1 MDGID
6 ISKKNIP
13 QFTPLNISF
22 NKELYI
28 KDSTRRNSGS
38 KDLYIGGIR
47 WPSVLNYVWGN
58 LLCYDTQK
66 SIIRNWKSGFP
77 IYKQNFSYDSKNK
90 KYYLESK
97 STGKEIVV
105 GNKTIRPGEI
115 SSMKFQISN
124 IEETIAGLKILD
136 KLMTGW
142 GDISKTSTDLY
153 NMKTNL
159 ETFLKISPDVEKFK
173 KLQQQRL
180 DAIDKILKKKAIVNQ
195 SSNDPQVRTPA
206 YKYRKIKA
214 AAAKVIASQKLTP
227 RSQKDSFIEFF
238 RNLPFTNLIH
248 NINLFESEL
257 LEEFNIEKKADRKAV
272 KNILRQI
279 IEVLESQK
287 EEIINYKSDIEVLIK
302 EHEKLTSRYT
312 KEELYTKFKNLH
324 PSEKNKYYKPLK
336 NTFLKMLYE
345 CRLHRL
351 SEHLTTVYSNVL
363 GYDENKQ
370 ILLDT
375 IPDLEGFYS
384 GRTMISNWNK
394 IFYIDPKNNTNP
406 LLGVGIIKSSM
417 RGYNNVGKVLMELR
431 LDIAMKKKKQLED
444 MKIFE
449 ESDEKQRF
457 LMAHSHLRDLL
468 KTRDIKEFENLTVD
482 EILLRMS
489 NATRVS
495 TSNRSVTLYPDTE
508 KAYKDLTDDDFRL
521 MLDKMGIPSKG
532 NLIKN
537 HLPIDTT
544 NFVNDT
550 TLNYIFKNNVEGVN
564 EIFRHENRN
573 PRNLASFLRQKY
585 LEKLYNIQVME
596 EKNSALRAVLKYFYM
611 ADKEYRVPTKHI
623 EMAIDY
629 QLNSLSAIELKAMIE
644 KIDSK
649 VITNTLYSIV
659 PANCNSIIN
668 INGEEMDI
676 DKFVDYEI
684 DEDIKLGKLVDRVS
698 GLAVREALSW
708 NWSSNPGKQITS
720 IVAVDPVMTHVMTQM
735 TISPQDQHITSL
747 LEGDGVGDDIKP
759 TQPQTPGP
767 WSSPSVAPSQTVKIV
782 NKSNIIFSSSAEYT
796 PFKLSPTEKIIITI
810 DHYKFPTVLHAT
822 CYLWFTR
829 ETKLGRDMAYK
840 LLLKNKWGNLL
851 TQLRIL
857 TGTDQYSTYEK
868 LDEIT
873 WKDFEVP
880 LKNEGLNSVIQHLK
894 KTINIVNENTLI
906 SVAKLKHEMF
916 DFLLDTPTSGEDPF
930 LSWDNVY
937 NQLIRIMDEK
947 LFHNTH
953 ILLEKAHA
961 AKFHNPEMQKL
972 LLLSGGSHLYYGDV
986 DDQVLGIG
994 RNNSG
999 QNLAGKSL
1007 MRLREMLR
1015 RKSPDMI
1022 YTIPPEE
1029 LDVSI
1034 LFFETKILMFSNL
1047 VKTINNFVKDD
1058 DVSLKLVRGILELY
1072 KINCVQ
1078 GENVSFQVG
1087 KRLKSIIRSIADS
1100 YPGRTKEAWS
1110 LMSDYVKVLFGQFV
1124 AYSQQQ
1130 PGIEPNEFS
1139 CLFFDPPTTAQEKED
1154 FEVSK
1159 GKASELLRNYF
1170 KCLFKMFNILETN
1183 IIDDMTTDIIS
1194 LHVARTWFLGHIEL
1208 RDLSDEQRED
1218 IIEGNLNYQDM

>member
-13 QFTPLNISF
+13 QFAPLSITF

-28 KDSTRRNSGS
+28 KDSPESYGSG
-38 KDLYIGGIR
+38 KDLYIEGIR

-90 KYYLESK
+90 KYYLASK
-97 STGKEIVV
+97 SAGKEIVI
-105 GNKTIRPGEI
+105 GNNTIRPGEI
-115 SSMKFQISN
+115 SSMQFQISN
-124 IEETIAGLKILD
+124 IEETIAGLEILD
-136 KLMTGW
+136 KLMSGW
-142 GDISKTSTDLY
+142 DDISKTSTDLY

-173 KLQQQRL
+173 KQQQQQL
-180 DAIDKILKKKAIVNQ
+180 DAIDKLLKKTSIVNQ
-195 SSNDPQVRTPA
+195 TSGDPHVRKPA
-206 YKYRKIKA
+206 YKYKKIKA
-214 AAAKVIASQKLTP
+214 AAAKAIASQKLTP

-257 LEEFNIEKKADRKAV
+257 LEEFDIEKKADRKYV

-279 IEVLESQK
+279 IDVLEVQK
-287 EEIINYKSDIEVLIK
+287 EEIVKYKTDIELLIQ
-302 EHEKLTSRYT
+302 EHENSTARYT
-312 KEELYTKFKNLH
+312 KEELHAKFKKLH
-324 PSEKNKYYKPLK
+324 SSVKNKYYKPLK

-351 SEHLTTVYSNVL
+351 HEHLTTVYSNVL

-431 LDIAMKKKKQLED
+431 LEIAMKRKKQLED
-444 MKIFE
+444 GKIFE

-457 LMAHSHLRDLL
+457 LLAHSHLRDLL

-495 TSNRSVTLYPDTE
+495 TSNRSVTLYPGTE
-508 KAYKDLTDDDFRL
+508 KDYKELTDDDFRL

-550 TLNYIFKNNVEGVN
+550 TLDYIFKNNVEGVN

-611 ADKEYRVPTKHI
+611 ADKEYRVPPNHI

-629 QLNSLSAIELKAMIE
+629 QLNSLSAIELKVLIE

-649 VITNTLYSIV
+649 VITNTLYLIV
-659 PANCNSIIN
+659 PDNCNVIIN

-676 DKFVDYEI
+676 DKFVDYAI
-684 DEDIKLGKLVDRVS
+684 DEDIRVGKLVDRVS
-698 GLAVREALSW
+698 SAAVKEALSW
-708 NWSSNPGKQITS
+708 DWSSNPGKQITP
-720 IVAVDPVMTHVMTQM
+720 IITVDPVMTQVMTQM
-735 TISPQDQHITSL
+735 VVSPQDQHITSL
-747 LEGDGVGDDIKP
+747 LEGDGIGDDSKP
-759 TQPQTPGP
+759 SQAPHP
-767 WSSPSVAPSQTVKIV
+767 WSSPSVAPSQAVKIV
-782 NKSNIIFSSSAEYT
+782 NKSNIIFSSSTEYT

-822 CYLWFTR
+822 CYLRFTR
-829 ETKLGRDMAYK
+829 ETKLDRDMAYK

-851 TQLRIL
+851 TELRIL
-857 TGTDQYSTYEK
+857 TGTEQYSTQEK

-880 LKNEGLNSVIQHLK
+880 LKNEGLYSVIQHLK
-894 KTINIVNENTLI
+894 KTINIVDENALI

-916 DFLLDTPTSGEDPF
+916 DFLLDTQKSGEDPF
-930 LSWDNVY
+930 LSWDNSY
-937 NQLIRIMDEK
+937 NQLIRIMDEN

-961 AKFHNPEMQKL
+961 AKFRTPEMQKL
-972 LLLSGGSHLYYGDV
+972 LLLTGGSHLYYGDV

-1015 RKSPDMI
+1015 RESPGMI

-1029 LDVSI
+1029 LDASI

-1047 VKTINNFVKDD
+1047 VKTINNFVKDE
-1058 DVSLKLVRGILELY
+1058 DVSLKLARGMLELY

-1087 KRLKSIIRSIADS
+1087 KRLKPIIRRITDS

-1110 LMSDYVKVLFGQFV
+1110 LMSDYVKVLFGQFA
-1124 AYSQQQ
+1124 AYSQQR

-1139 CLFFDPPTTAQEKED
+1139 CLFFDPPTTVQEMKD
-1154 FEVSK
+1154 FDISM
-1159 GKASELLRNYF
+1159 GKATELLRNYF
-1170 KCLFKMFNILETN
+1170 RCLFKMFNLSETN
-1183 IIDDMTTDIIS
+1183 IDDMTTAIIS

-1208 RDLSDEQRED
+1208 RDLSDEQRQD
-1218 IIEGNLNYQDM
+1218 IIDGNLNYQDM